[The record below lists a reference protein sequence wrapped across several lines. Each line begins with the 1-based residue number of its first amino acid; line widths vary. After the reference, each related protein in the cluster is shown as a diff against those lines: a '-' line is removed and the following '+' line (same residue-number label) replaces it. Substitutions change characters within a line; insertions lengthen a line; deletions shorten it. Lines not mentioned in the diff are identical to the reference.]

1 MAARWPTAVHVDLRV
16 IADEHTGGMSTL
28 LDRRVPP
35 ALREVLD
42 RDDDE
47 GFTVA
52 LLTVSEEAFA
62 HQALISVGEIVV
74 LDEEHV
80 RLATWPSSTTTRN
93 MARTGRCTL
102 TAVVDGVAYS
112 VLLALAPHGELALP
126 GSSLT
131 VVDGRVVEASA
142 DTAPYAV
149 LESGI
154 RFRLTD
160 PASVLDRWATTRGL
174 LRELGPSVWSTR
186 TTGDPSQP

>member
-1 MAARWPTAVHVDLRV
+1 
-16 IADEHTGGMSTL
+16 MSTL
-28 LDRRVPP
+28 LDRQVPP
-35 ALREVLD
+35 ALRAVLD
-42 RDDDE
+42 QDDNE

-52 LLTVSEEAFA
+52 LLTVTEEAFP

-102 TAVVDGVAYS
+102 TAVVDGVSYT
-112 VLLALAPHGELALP
+112 VLLALTPHGEVALP
-126 GSSLT
+126 EAGLT
-131 VVDGRVVEASA
+131 VLDGRVVEARA

-160 PASVLDRWATTRGL
+160 PAAVLDRWATTRRL

-186 TTGDPSQP
+186 TTGDAAPP